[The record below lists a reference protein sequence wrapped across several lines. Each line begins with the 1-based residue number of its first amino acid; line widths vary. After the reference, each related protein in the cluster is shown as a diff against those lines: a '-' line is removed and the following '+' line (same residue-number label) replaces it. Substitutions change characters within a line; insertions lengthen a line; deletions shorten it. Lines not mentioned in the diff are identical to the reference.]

1 MICIPAWQ
9 RAVHIVTEAASVL
22 AVPAVFAAAR
32 AASQPHRARLRA
44 LGWGMVV
51 VDGLLLVRW
60 VALAY
65 RPPR

>member
-9 RAVHIVTEAASVL
+9 RAVHVLTEAASVL

-32 AASQPHRARLRA
+32 AVPWPHRARLRA
-44 LGWGMVV
+44 LGWAMVV

-65 RPPR
+65 RAPR